1 MVDLGTIFRVLE
13 SLDNN
18 QSSSNNQKITDQNI
32 EYMEFPVADPHR
44 DDFRPIDSFIFVDD
58 GQKHEYSPPEE
69 IESSGDSVTLW
80 FERERTLQPIII
92 GMTLQIYR

>member
-32 EYMEFPVADPHR
+32 EYMEFPVADPQR
-44 DDFRPIDSFIFVDD
+44 
-58 GQKHEYSPPEE
+58 
-69 IESSGDSVTLW
+69 
-80 FERERTLQPIII
+80 
-92 GMTLQIYR
+92 